1 LPPIKANIWPTKW
14 PHLAELPALAG
25 PVAIFHEAPPF
36 PGGCSP
42 EEGSEARSMSATRMA
57 ATVRRP
63 SFSGSA
69 LLRFEIDH
77 GVLDPAPRVVCC
89 ISGDRST
96 PRISTGVAKPRCDSA
111 LVTPAA
117 ELAFLTLR
125 STTSSSVV
133 TSVEPAF
140 DRWLHS
146 AQRSTGDRFREIWIW
161 VANVSSWPVS
171 DAEIYPRLESNG
183 S

>member
-1 LPPIKANIWPTKW
+1 MPPIKANIWPTKW

-42 EEGSEARSMSATRMA
+42 EEGGEARSMSATRMA

-161 VANVSSWPVS
+161 VANVSSWP
-171 DAEIYPRLESNG
+171 N
-183 S
+183 

>member
-1 LPPIKANIWPTKW
+1 
-14 PHLAELPALAG
+14 
-25 PVAIFHEAPPF
+25 
-36 PGGCSP
+36 
-42 EEGSEARSMSATRMA
+42 MSATRMA

-161 VANVSSWPVS
+161 VANVSSWP
-171 DAEIYPRLESNG
+171 N
-183 S
+183 